1 MQNQKTKKIQRLRSV
16 ATDENE
22 APKERIIAAAKL
34 LTDFGPTERNIVVIN
49 KVVKLYA
56 NDPDYSVQERCL
68 KLKDKLVKARG
79 LREVS
84 KEELPEVP
92 EPTATEEPEIVAGT
106 SAREVPK
113 AALSISLTEIV
124 AAHQEVLGGF
134 KWRQFNEGAID
145 LSEEEKTQLL
155 EAILG
160 GSPTAE
166 NVRSLLEA
174 VHLTNGLGWTIAGSC
189 PSIVRI
195 AQEFLKSKGVSV
207 EPPKLSTGTQS
218 LLDQLNN
225 RSDLG
230 VS

>member
-16 ATDENE
+16 ALDENE

-34 LTDFGPTERNIVVIN
+34 LTDFGPTERNVVVIH
-49 KVVKLYA
+49 KVVKFYV
-56 NDPDYSVQERCL
+56 NDPDYSIQERCL
-68 KLKDKLVKARG
+68 KLKDKLAKARG

-84 KEELPEVP
+84 REELPVAP
-92 EPTATEEPEIVAGT
+92 EPTASEESTVIVAGT

-166 NVRSLLEA
+166 NVRSL
-174 VHLTNGLGWTIAGSC
+174 
-189 PSIVRI
+189 
-195 AQEFLKSKGVSV
+195 
-207 EPPKLSTGTQS
+207 
-218 LLDQLNN
+218 
-225 RSDLG
+225 
-230 VS
+230 